1 MKVDIKKVVIGAMAF
16 LALPAAASAQ
26 DAKKGEIIFRQCMA
40 CHSLEAGKN
49 KIGPSLHAIV
59 GRQAGTI
66 EGFAYS
72 DAMKNSGLTWDES
85 NLTQY
90 LLAPKSL
97 VPGTKM
103 AFAGIK
109 DEVKRGDL
117 IAYLK
122 QATQ

>member
-16 LALPAAASAQ
+16 RALPAAASAQ

-40 CHSLEAGKN
+40 CHALEAGKN